1 MSHIDLRILPLARRA
16 ISRWGATKQWAMV
29 QEECAELIAAVNRWD
44 RGRITIDEL
53 ADEIADVIIVATQAA
68 EMVPRDVFSDAISR
82 KLDKLTRRLDEADEE
97 ANA

>member
-1 MSHIDLRILPLARRA
+1 MTDPRILQLARRA
-16 ISRWGATKQWAMV
+16 IRTWGATKQWAMV

-53 ADEIADVIIVATQAA
+53 ADEIADVLIVAAQAA
-68 EMVPRDVFSDAISR
+68 EMIPQDVIGDAITR

-97 ANA
+97 TNA